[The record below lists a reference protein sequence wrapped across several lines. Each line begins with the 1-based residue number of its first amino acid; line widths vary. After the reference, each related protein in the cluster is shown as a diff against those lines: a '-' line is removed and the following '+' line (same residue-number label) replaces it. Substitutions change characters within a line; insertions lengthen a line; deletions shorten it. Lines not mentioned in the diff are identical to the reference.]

1 MKSTSIQSIPTL
13 AQLLF
18 VLLSTALLS
27 SLASA
32 QESAVDIIDAMEELY
47 RGESSLARMTMIV
60 ETPQFQR
67 TMEMESSS
75 IGTEKAFIRIL
86 APRKDRGIA
95 TLKLDLEMWNYLPK
109 INKVIKVPPSM
120 MMGSWMGSDFTNDD
134 LVKQT
139 TLTDDYDLT
148 LEETDT
154 EYRITLVPKSNT
166 VTVWGKIDYNVN
178 KELMIPL
185 SQNFYDDSDRLI
197 RKMEF
202 SEPRE
207 ISGLFIPSRMEM
219 IPINK
224 EGHKTVIIYD
234 ELQFDPPE
242 IDESIF
248 TMRNLRSRF

>member
-1 MKSTSIQSIPTL
+1 MKFVNRQSIPSIVQS
-13 AQLLF
+13 ACV
-18 VLLSTALLS
+18 VLIIALLS
-27 SLASA
+27 GLASA
-32 QESAVDIIDAMEELY
+32 QNRAIDIIDAMEALY

-75 IGTEKAFIRIL
+75 IGTQKAFIRIL

-139 TLTDDYDLT
+139 TLTDEYDLT

-154 EYRITLVPKSNT
+154 EYRITLIPKSNT
-166 VTVWGKIDYNVN
+166 VTVWGKIEYIVN

-185 SQNFYDDSDRLI
+185 SQNFYDDNDRLI

-202 SEPRE
+202 SEPKE
-207 ISGLFIPSRMEM
+207 ISGLLIPTRMEM
-219 IPINK
+219 IPMNK

-234 ELQFDPPE
+234 ELRFDPPE

>member
-1 MKSTSIQSIPTL
+1 MKL
-13 AQLLF
+13 AYKPAPLLRRTCL
-18 VLLSTALLS
+18 VLLTLL
-27 SLASA
+27 LTGMANA
-32 QESAVDIIDAMEELY
+32 ADQAIEIIDAMEELY

-60 ETPQFQR
+60 ETPQYQR

-86 APRKDRGIA
+86 APRKDRGIS

-139 TLTDDYDLT
+139 TLTDEYDLT
-148 LEETDT
+148 MEETADQ
-154 EYRITLVPKSNT
+154 YHVDLVPKSNT
-166 VTVWGKIDYNVN
+166 VTVWGRINYVIN
-178 KELMIPL
+178 KEPLMPL
-185 SQNFYDDSDRLI
+185 SQNFYDDNDEFI

-207 ISGLFIPSRMEM
+207 ISGLFIPTRMEM
-219 IPINK
+219 IPMNK

-234 ELQFDPPE
+234 DLQFDPPE

-248 TMRNLRSRF
+248 TLRNLRSRF

>member
-207 ISGLFIPSRMEM
+207 ISGLLIPSRMEM

-242 IDESIF
+242 IVESIF

>member
-185 SQNFYDDSDRLI
+185 SQNFYDDSDRLM
-197 RKMEF
+197 RKMES

-207 ISGLFIPSRMEM
+207 ISGLLIPSRMEM

>member
-185 SQNFYDDSDRLI
+185 SQNFYDDSGRLI

-207 ISGLFIPSRMEM
+207 ISGLLIPSRMEM

>member
-1 MKSTSIQSIPTL
+1 
-13 AQLLF
+13 
-18 VLLSTALLS
+18 
-27 SLASA
+27 
-32 QESAVDIIDAMEELY
+32 MEELY

-207 ISGLFIPSRMEM
+207 ISGLLIPSRMEM

>member
-1 MKSTSIQSIPTL
+1 MKLLGSRSLHSLIRTAIVVLITVHVSGFAR
-13 AQLLF
+13 AQDR
-18 VLLSTALLS
+18 AI
-27 SLASA
+27 
-32 QESAVDIIDAMEELY
+32 EIIDAMEELY
-47 RGESSLARMTMIV
+47 RGESSIARMTMIV
-60 ETPQFQR
+60 ETPQYQR

-95 TLKLDLEMWNYLPK
+95 TLKLDMEMWNFLPK

-139 TLTDDYDLT
+139 TLTDEYDLT

-154 EYRITLVPKSNT
+154 EYRITLIPKSNT
-166 VTVWGKIDYNVN
+166 VTVWGKIDYIVD

-185 SQNFYDDSDRLI
+185 NQSFYDDNDELI
-197 RKMEF
+197 RRMEF
-202 SEPRE
+202 SEPKE
-207 ISGLFIPSRMEM
+207 ISGLLIPTRMEM
-219 IPINK
+219 IPLNK
-224 EGHKTVIIYD
+224 EGHRTIIIYD

-242 IDESIF
+242 VDESLF

>member
-1 MKSTSIQSIPTL
+1 
-13 AQLLF
+13 

-185 SQNFYDDSDRLI
+185 SQNFYDDSGRLI

-207 ISGLFIPSRMEM
+207 ISGLLIPSRMEM

>member
-207 ISGLFIPSRMEM
+207 ISGLLIPSRMEM

-224 EGHKTVIIYD
+224 GGHKTVIIYD

>member
-207 ISGLFIPSRMEM
+207 ISGLLIPSRMEM

>member
-75 IGTEKAFIRIL
+75 LGTEKAFIRIL

-207 ISGLFIPSRMEM
+207 ISGLLIPSRMEM

>member
-166 VTVWGKIDYNVN
+166 VTVWGKIDYNVD

-207 ISGLFIPSRMEM
+207 ISGLLIPSRMEM

>member
-1 MKSTSIQSIPTL
+1 MELHSKLPTFLL
-13 AQLLF
+13 ARRIYLLLITL
-18 VLLSTALLS
+18 LLSGIANADDRAIEL
-27 SLASA
+27 
-32 QESAVDIIDAMEELY
+32 IDAMEELY

-60 ETPQFQR
+60 ETPQYER

-95 TLKLDLEMWNYLPK
+95 TLKLDLEMWNFLPK

-139 TLTDDYDLT
+139 TLTEEYALTMEESDDQYT
-148 LEETDT
+148 
-154 EYRITLVPKSNT
+154 IILVPKSNT
-166 VTVWGKIDYNVN
+166 VTVWGKIDYVVN
-178 KELMIPL
+178 KEPLIPV
-185 SQNFYDDSDRLI
+185 SQNFYDDNGKLI

-202 SEPRE
+202 SEPRQIE
-207 ISGLFIPSRMEM
+207 NLFIPTRMEM
-219 IPINK
+219 IPMNK
-224 EGHKTVIIYD
+224 EGHKTIIIYD
-234 ELQFDPPE
+234 ELLFDPPD

-248 TMRNLRSRF
+248 TLRNLRSRF